1 MDIIND
7 AMQASMPGSAKQFL
21 GSVQPKPIGQMIM
34 YLGILALLPLIG
46 YIIGGLIG
54 FGVMYGLIW
63 GIVSVIGLVVAVVGS
78 GFALSIVSESVL
90 GRKVSSEEAITL
102 VGYAA
107 TPVFAVMF
115 LSGIFQSMWGL
126 AILGSLLSLL
136 AWIYM
141 AYLLY
146 VGAGARYGNDKALVA
161 TIVVIIAGIVV
172 SAIFGAIAGA
182 VTWSMMWGAYVTP
195 AASYYGAAALSY
207 GF

>member
-1 MDIIND
+1 MDIIKD

-34 YLGILALLPLIG
+34 YLGILAILPLIG
-46 YIIGGLIG
+46 YIVGGLIG
-54 FGVMYGLIW
+54 FGVVYGLIW

-78 GFALSIVSESVL
+78 GFALSMVSESVL
-90 GRKVSSEEAITL
+90 GRKVSPEETITL

-107 TPVFAVMF
+107 TPVFVIMF
-115 LSGIFQSMWGL
+115 LAGIFQSMWTL
-126 AILGSLLSLL
+126 AILASLLSLL

-146 VGAGARYGNDKALVA
+146 VGAGARYGADKALVA
-161 TIVVIIAGIVV
+161 TIVVLVAGIIV
-172 SAIFGAIAGA
+172 SFIFGAIAGA
-182 VTWSMMWGAYVTP
+182 VTWSMMWGAYVAP
-195 AASYYGAAALSY
+195 AASYYQAAAYSY